1 MSVISQP
8 ESITN
13 SVNLESKENISKLKS
28 SRRVYIGNL
37 TKCINRVTLLTDDM
51 SNYDEV
57 CLLCNKME
65 FAVFRIKNLAEKYCD
80 LVSEEEIDKAK
91 QLCNEQ
97 ELRAQEV
104 V

>member
-1 MSVISQP
+1 M
-8 ESITN
+8 
-13 SVNLESKENISKLKS
+13 
-28 SRRVYIGNL
+28 
-37 TKCINRVTLLTDDM
+37 TKCVNGVILLTDDM

-65 FAVFRIKNLAEKYCD
+65 FAVFRIKDLAEKYCE

-97 ELRAQEV
+97 ELRVQEV
-104 V
+104 LSFFTSFLESMGKVKSEASAIEKLF